1 MDHLEEGSLWVSR
14 SISVTEKVSCFWYWE
29 KLLDI
34 DLMKIL
40 TIKFIYYPKI
50 EIESIFNQIFNRI
63 ELFWVFDL
71 KNVSTYYFILQIIF
85 IDNNSYEYLCNK
97 GVILD
102 ISRVFIYANDTNNV
116 LLLFIPIIAFNFHG
130 AKFNV

>member
-1 MDHLEEGSLWVSR
+1 
-14 SISVTEKVSCFWYWE
+14 
-29 KLLDI
+29 
-34 DLMKIL
+34 MKIL